1 METLEFIIYPDGRV
15 SEQVTGIKGTDCMGI
30 TDEIEEQLGRVLS
43 REATAEQFANN
54 ALDED
59 ASVSQSQFSGWS

>member
-15 SEQVTGIKGTDCMGI
+15 SEKVTGVQGVDCMAL
-30 TDEIEEQLGRVLS
+30 TDEIENQLGRVLN

-54 ALDED
+54 VLEED
-59 ASVSQSQFSGWS
+59 ASVSQSQFTDWT